1 MIRLIRIMMFF
12 FEDDDEIIKIRKLIE
27 IIMRMNI
34 KIIIIRRRNIMI
46 K

>member
-12 FEDDDEIIKIRKLIE
+12 FEDDDKIIRISKLIK
-27 IIMRMNI
+27 IIMRINI
-34 KIIIIRRRNIMI
+34 NIIIIRRRNIMI

>member
-12 FEDDDEIIKIRKLIE
+12 FEDDDKIIRISKLIK

-34 KIIIIRRRNIMI
+34 NIIIIRRRNIMI